1 METLERELD
10 ILQNISES
18 AKQIHQRDLAEII
31 GLSLGMTNAI
41 LKRLVQKGWL
51 KVKKINNR
59 NIQYIVSRQ
68 GMEEIARR
76 SFRYFKRT
84 IKNVV
89 YYKEVL
95 DQFAREVR
103 TKGFDTIV
111 LVGESDLDFV
121 IEHVCQKN
129 KLSFKKVAGE
139 REIDNKDGNHFVLYS
154 EGINREP
161 EEGKVAAFLY
171 EILMTA

>member
-1 METLERELD
+1 MKTLERELD

-18 AKQIHQRDLAEII
+18 TKPIHQRDLAEII

-41 LKRLVQKGWL
+41 LKQLVQKGWL
-51 KVKKINNR
+51 KVNKINNR
-59 NIQYIVSRQ
+59 NIQYMVSPQ

-89 YYKEVL
+89 YYKEAL
-95 DQFAREVR
+95 DQFAREVS
-103 TKGFDTIV
+103 TKGFDAIV
-111 LVGESDLDFV
+111 LVGTSDLDFV

-129 KLSFKKVAGE
+129 KVSFIKVDSE
-139 REIDNKDGNHFVLYS
+139 REIDNKDGNHFILYS
-154 EGINREP
+154 EGIDRKP
-161 EEGKVAAFLY
+161 EEEKVATFLY
-171 EILMTA
+171 EILTNA

>member
-59 NIQYIVSRQ
+59 NIQYIVSPQ

-103 TKGFDTIV
+103 TKGFDAIV
-111 LVGESDLDFV
+111 LVGASDLDFV

-129 KLSFKKVAGE
+129 KLGFKKVDSE
-139 REIDNKDGNHFVLYS
+139 REIDNKDDKHFILYS
-154 EGINREP
+154 EGIDRKP
-161 EEGKVAAFLY
+161 EEGKLAAFLY